1 MVYPTAYTH
10 TLHTSIL
17 IDISKESL
25 ADLAVSWNV
34 PLFSVLYL
42 LIDLSDVMGLFYDI
56 GNAKNEDN
64 DEDKKA
70 VNILTLRKKGKI

>member
-10 TLHTSIL
+10 TQHISIL

-25 ADLAVSWNV
+25 ADLAVPWNV
-34 PLFSVLYL
+34 ELFSVLYL
-42 LIDLSDVMGLFYDI
+42 LIDFSDEISLFYDI

-64 DEDKKA
+64 DGNKKA
-70 VNILTLRKKGKI
+70 INILTFFK